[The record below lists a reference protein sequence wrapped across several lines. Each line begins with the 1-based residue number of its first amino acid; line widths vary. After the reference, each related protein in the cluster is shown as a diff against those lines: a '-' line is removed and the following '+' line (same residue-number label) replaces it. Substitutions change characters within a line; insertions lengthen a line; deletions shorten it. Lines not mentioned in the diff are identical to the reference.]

1 MEELLY
7 QRLATI
13 INKRREVGVK
23 ALLSEDCA
31 LMPTQLFCVFQALP
45 ACIGKEPIKRRDW
58 SQQ

>member
-45 ACIGKEPIKRRDW
+45 ACTKKEPI
-58 SQQ
+58 